1 MGNIFDRLFRQR
13 AISPAER
20 KSAHSFISMI
30 DGQSASWSGRSYAS
44 FAQHG
49 LMKNPVA
56 HRAMTLVTQNA
67 ARVPL
72 MVDDQGERL
81 ATHPVLELLGR
92 PNPDL
97 SGPELIETIF
107 YHLQLS
113 GNAYLEVL
121 QFEDGK
127 YQIYPLR
134 PDRVTPVVG
143 DDGWIKAYDYKV
155 GTKKRTITPSKH
167 NPVPVIHLRNF
178 HPTNDH
184 SGLAPITAAMD
195 AVDTHNK
202 ACEWHKSLLDN
213 AARPSGALIYSAE
226 AGNLTKDQFDRLKSE
241 LNDSFQGAANAGRP
255 MVLEGGLDWKALSM
269 SPRDM
274 DFIETKNSAARDIA
288 MAFGVPPMLLCLA
301 GDNTYANYRE
311 ANRAFWRQTIIPQV
325 IKTCAAL
332 SRCLRPIIAGDWTLV
347 PNFEAIEAVADER
360 LANWATIDTI
370 NTLTDD
376 EKRELIGL
384 PKHTFSKTSPDN
396 LGHRED

>member
-1 MGNIFDRLFRQR
+1 MGNVFDRLFRQR
-13 AISPAER
+13 AISPVEH

-49 LMKNPVA
+49 LMKNPVV
-56 HRAMTLVTQNA
+56 HRAMSLVTQNA

-72 MVDDQGERL
+72 MVDDHGERL
-81 ATHPVLELLGR
+81 ATHPVLDLIAC

-97 SGPELIETIF
+97 SGPELMETIF

-113 GNAYLEVL
+113 GNAFLELL

-127 YQIYPLR
+127 FHLYPLR

-143 DDGWIKAYDYKV
+143 EDGWIKAYDYNV
-155 GTKKRTITPSKH
+155 GHKKRRIVPTKRNPTPI
-167 NPVPVIHLRNF
+167 IHLRNF

-184 SGLAPITAAMD
+184 SGLPPIAAAMD

-226 AGNLTKDQFDRLKSE
+226 AGNLTKEQFDRLKSE

-311 ANRAFWRQTIIPQV
+311 ANRAFWRQTIIPQMV
-325 IKTCAAL
+325 KTCATL
-332 SRCLRPIIAGDWTLV
+332 TRCLKTVIHGNWTLV
-347 PNFEAIEAVADER
+347 PNFESIESIADER
-360 LANWATIDTI
+360 LANWASIDVLNI
-370 NTLTDD
+370 LTED

-384 PKHTFSKTSPDN
+384 PKNTFNNTSSDN
-396 LGHRED
+396 LGQREE